1 MTYRGRFAPSPT
13 GPLHSGSLVAAV
25 ASFLDARANGGHWWL
40 RIDDIDPPRHDLNS
54 FISIPE
60 CLRIHG
66 LHWDNDTLQQSKRQ
80 EVYEAYLDQ
89 LKGEGLLFT
98 CVCTRLTLGKLGQC
112 EADCASRTHSEGSLR
127 FNVPSDAPQSID
139 DLILG
144 QQTASERPNNFVVK
158 RKDGAISYQ
167 LATAVDDLDE
177 AYTHIIRGA
186 DLLESSFRQKAIQQV
201 LKRPSPQYGH
211 VPIVTDSEGYKLS
224 KQNGARGIDIRR
236 PVQNL
241 RDALSFLRQPAPP
254 EAVEH
259 IADVLEFAQEHWDT
273 SALSPE
279 SCNFLPR

>member
-1 MTYRGRFAPSPT
+1 M
-13 GPLHSGSLVAAV
+13 
-25 ASFLDARANGGHWWL
+25 

-66 LHWDNDTLQQSKRQ
+66 LHWDNDILLQSKRH
-80 EVYEAYLDQ
+80 EVYEGYLDR
-89 LKGEGLLFT
+89 LKDEGLLFT

-112 EADCASRTHSEGSLR
+112 ETDCASRTHSEGSLR
-127 FNVPSDAPQSID
+127 FTVPSDAPKSLD
-139 DLILG
+139 DLVLG
-144 QQTASERPNNFVVK
+144 QQTASQLPSNFVVK

-177 AYTHIIRGA
+177 GYTHIIRGA

-224 KQNGARGIDIRR
+224 KQNGARGIDVHR
-236 PVQNL
+236 PAQNL
-241 RDALSFLRQPAPP
+241 RDTLSFLRQPAPP
-254 EAVEH
+254 EAIQHV
-259 IADVLEFAQEHWDT
+259 ADVLEFAQERWDT
-273 SALSPE
+273 SALPAV
-279 SCNFLPR
+279 SCNFLTR